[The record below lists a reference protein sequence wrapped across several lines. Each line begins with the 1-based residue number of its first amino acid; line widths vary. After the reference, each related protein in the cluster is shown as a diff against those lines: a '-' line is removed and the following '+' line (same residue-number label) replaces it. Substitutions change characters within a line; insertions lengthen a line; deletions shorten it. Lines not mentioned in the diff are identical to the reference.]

1 MNARLR
7 LSLILAGVL
16 LTLPACSALGP
27 GAVPKFNYAGG
38 KAGGCANISLYK
50 GSADDREFLR
60 VWTEETKFKVPAT
73 GSETYDLTRT
83 PGLHVTVELWEKAP
97 KFLPYCNDI
106 SSEEKVR
113 ATWNAT
119 AGKVTIKNLGPVEK
133 AEGPFPRYKVTV
145 VLEGVVFEDGTGR
158 KVTLEKETMADVV
171 VGWLA
176 G

>member
-1 MNARLR
+1 MNVRLV
-7 LSLILAGVL
+7 ILLVAL
-16 LTLPACSALGP
+16 MLPACSALAP

-60 VWTEETKFKVPAT
+60 VWTEEPKFKVPAT
-73 GSETYDLTRT
+73 GSETFDLART
-83 PGLHVTVELWEKAP
+83 PGLHVAVELWEKAP

-119 AGKVTIKNLGPVEK
+119 AGKVTIKNLGPVEN
-133 AEGPFPRYKVTV
+133 AEGPFRRYKVTV

-158 KVTLEKETMADVV
+158 KVTLEKETLADVV